1 MNIMNEYYKFYLF
14 VSFKLDLAFTIFA
27 LRGKRWKKNYI
38 LHVLL
43 LTFISQDVHTTLNLF
58 LLVCVNKVSYKAPG
72 RPLLAHLS

>member
-1 MNIMNEYYKFYLF
+1 MNIINSIFYK
-14 VSFKLDLAFTIFA
+14 KLSGKLSDLAFTIFA
-27 LRGKRWKKNYI
+27 LRGKKMKKNYI

-43 LTFISQDVHTTLNLF
+43 PTFISQDVHTTLNLF